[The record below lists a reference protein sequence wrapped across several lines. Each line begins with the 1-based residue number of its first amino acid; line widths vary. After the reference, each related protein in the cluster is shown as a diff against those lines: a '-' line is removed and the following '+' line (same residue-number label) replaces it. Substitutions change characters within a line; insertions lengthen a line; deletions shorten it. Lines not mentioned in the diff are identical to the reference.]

1 MDNYVIFDS
10 YISSDDFHLL
20 LYKEDDKTPEQ
31 VRSSVTIP
39 GMHGKLDMTYA
50 LTDEPIFSNRS
61 VTYSFYIDQM
71 YGADD
76 YQQVIDNMRNK
87 LHGHEMIVK
96 PSSHPGWHLKANVA
110 VGDYDIEDDTGTV
123 NVTCDCYPFYLKNY
137 MTTRSYTVEDNETH
151 EFFIMNSAMWAVP
164 EITTTASMTV
174 EMNGISVTLSSGTT
188 KNAGLVIRGGSNA
201 IKVTGKGTVTL
212 RWQEGML

>member
-20 LYKEDDKTPEQ
+20 LYKEDDKTPDQ

-50 LTDEPIFSNRS
+50 LTDEPIFSNRN
-61 VTYSFYIDQM
+61 VTYSFYIDHM

-76 YQQVIDNMRNK
+76 YQQVIDDMRNK

-96 PSSHPGWHLKANVA
+96 PSSHLGWHLKANVS

-123 NVTCDCYPFYLKNY
+123 NVTCDCYPFYLRNSL
-137 MTTRSYTVEDNETH
+137 TEQSYTINDNETH
-151 EFFIMNSAMWAVP
+151 EFIIRNSSMWAVP
-164 EITTTASMTV
+164 EITTTANMTV
-174 EMNGISVTLSSGTT
+174 EMNGTSVTLSKGTT
-188 KNAGLVIRGGSNA
+188 KNAGIIIRSGTRK
-201 IKVTGKGTVTL
+201 IRITGKGTMTL
-212 RWQEGML
+212 KWQEGML

>member
-20 LYKEDDKTPEQ
+20 LYKEADKTPDQ

-50 LTDEPIFSNRS
+50 LTDEPIFSNRN
-61 VTYSFYIDQM
+61 VTYSFYIDEM

-76 YQQVIDNMRNK
+76 YQHVIDDMRKK

-96 PSSHPGWHLKANVA
+96 PSSHPGWHLKANVS

-123 NVTCDCYPFYLKNY
+123 NVTCDCYPFYLKNSV
-137 MTTRSYTVEDNETH
+137 TTRSYTVENDETH
-151 EFFIMNSAMWAVP
+151 EFAIMNSAMWAVP

-188 KNAGLVIRGGSNA
+188 KNAGLVIRGGSNM

-212 RWQEGML
+212 KWQEGML